1 MSPVFEGFAQLADP
15 TVLLCILIGALA
27 GILIGAF
34 PGITAT
40 MAVALASTFTLTMDP
55 VPGLAVLLTIYVAA
69 NFGDR
74 VPAILVNTPGTP
86 ASIAT
91 TFDGYPLAKQGKAG
105 IALTA
110 SAFGSAIGTLAG
122 LLVLIFAAIPL
133 ANIALRFGPAEIF
146 ALVIFGLTMMIGV
159 SGNNVLK
166 GLAAGAFG
174 LALSAVGRDPILGT
188 ERMTFGV
195 LELSDGLPFIAV
207 IIGLFGIA
215 DVLDQMLTRKKEGMK
230 PIKNLGRWMPDRQER
245 RQIVKPVAIGT
256 GVGAVVGAVPAAGGD
271 IAGITS
277 WSAARGASKHPEEFG
292 KGSLEGLTAGDT
304 ASNATLGP
312 SVTTTL
318 ALGVPGDSVM
328 AVLIGSLVVWG
339 FQPGPGLFSSRPD
352 LVYTIAGIMAIAT
365 ILTLVLSLVRMKG
378 VAKLLELPPH
388 FLWTVVIVFCLVG
401 TFAVNNSTVDVVVM
415 VVFGLVGLFMRR
427 FGFPAGPVVLG
438 LILGELAESNLRR
451 SLEIGGAGNILSS
464 PIAMVILVISALA
477 VILPPVLR
485 ALRRRR
491 LGRQARVTM

>member
-91 TFDGYPLAKQGKAG
+91 TFDGYPMAKQGKAG
-105 IALTA
+105 IALTT

-133 ANIALRFGPAEIF
+133 ANVALRFGPAEIF

-215 DVLDQMLTRKKEGMK
+215 DVLDQMLTRKKEGME
-230 PIKNLGRWMPDRQER
+230 PIKNLGRWMPNREER

-477 VILPPVLR
+477 VTLPPVLR
-485 ALRRRR
+485 AVRRRR
-491 LGRQARVTM
+491 LGRREALLR

>member
-230 PIKNLGRWMPDRQER
+230 PIKNLGRWMPNRQER

-339 FQPGPGLFSSRPD
+339 FQPGPGLFSSRPE